1 MSNVSTAL
9 CMTSSLKSHL
19 ILRRLVH
26 NFCRCMLELLSTDD
40 VFQGLTCVKDGNCNL
55 LDIPKQSCASN
66 PIFLTCSKVLG
77 CLGIHTPANE
87 NNRARGTF
95 LSAWQQKR
103 ADILHRG
110 LHCVKER
117 SKFRTLLRSRVSD
130 PVKFRQ
136 NSVGTPAQRR
146 LDLLTISPA
155 RAMKCSARLRVGFA

>member
-1 MSNVSTAL
+1 
-9 CMTSSLKSHL
+9 MTSNLKSHL
-19 ILRRLVH
+19 ILKCVVH
-26 NFCRCMLELLSTDD
+26 NVCRCMLELLSTDD

-77 CLGIHTPANE
+77 CLGVHTPANE

-103 ADILHRG
+103 ADILPRG

-117 SKFRTLLRSRVSD
+117 SKVSTLLRFRVSD
-130 PVKFRQ
+130 FVKFRQ
-136 NSVGTPAQRR
+136 NSAGAT
-146 LDLLTISPA
+146 SPKKA
-155 RAMKCSARLRVGFA
+155 